1 METFFDFVM
10 DLFLELFVWEQL
22 NGFLERAIPNRF
34 LRWTVATLIYLLV
47 LTALLLLLI
56 GICRLIKIVI

>member
-1 METFFDFVM
+1 MEIFFDFVM

-22 NGFLERAIPNRF
+22 NSFLIRAISNRF

-47 LTALLLLLI
+47 LIALLLVLI